1 MLEITNKSSFG
12 IVLRNLA
19 AKPSYMIQCRG
30 NRKTVFIDHQKIAIY
45 NNGTADEIANN
56 RKISKSIMGVVRAS
70 MTRYINKNLSSG
82 IVSIDRSAPVI
93 YTDKLLWSSLAV
105 GTAFYLVDARHC
117 YWRIAYILGYISRRT
132 YLKYCENPQYK
143 TLRNIALA
151 ILNTSIKREYYYNG
165 VKTHEIHCDIS
176 YYQTIYRNIR
186 HFAYNHSGQVR
197 AAIGDLC
204 IAYRVDGIYTL
215 PDGLNLTKKLFRTS
229 DLLYKV
235 TTCQKYDDKNYVTA
249 DGEIK
254 KMI

>member
-30 NRKTVFIDHQKIAIY
+30 NRKTVFVDHQKVALF
-45 NNGTADEIANN
+45 NDGTAEEIASN
-56 RKISKSIMGVVRAS
+56 RRISKSIMAVVRAS
-70 MTRYINKNLSSG
+70 ITRYINKNLSSG
-82 IVSIDRSAPVI
+82 IHVIDRQAPVI
-93 YTDKLLWSSLAV
+93 YTDKILWSSLPI

-132 YLKYCENPQYK
+132 YLKYAENSQYK
-143 TLRNIALA
+143 NLRNISLA
-151 ILNTSIKREYYYNG
+151 ILNTSIKREYYDHG
-165 VKTHEIHCDIS
+165 QKTHEIYCDIS
-176 YYQTIYRNIR
+176 HYQTIYKNIR

-197 AAIGDLC
+197 AALGDLC

-215 PDGLNLTKKLFRTS
+215 PDGLNITRKLFRTS

-235 TTCQKYDDKNYVTA
+235 TTCQKYDDKNYVTS